1 MPEPELQAETTAQD
15 QQAIRQSVRELCRDF
30 PDAYWRKVDKNEEY
44 PEEFVKA
51 VTKSGYLAAL
61 IPEEYG
67 GAGMGITEASI
78 ILEEINRS
86 GGNPGACHAQMY
98 TMGTLLRH
106 GSEDQKR
113 RYLPQIA
120 RGELRLQAFA
130 VTEPNS
136 GSEATRIQTRAI
148 RKGDRYIVNGQ
159 KIFIS
164 RVKQSDLM
172 LLLARTT
179 PYDDVKDK
187 TQGISVFIVDMRN
200 VRGKL
205 DVQPLDM
212 MVNHHTN
219 SVFFEDVEVPAENLI
234 GEEGR
239 GFSYIIDG
247 WNAERILV
255 ASEAIGD
262 GRWFV
267 NRAVTYARDRVLFG
281 KPIGANQGI
290 QFPIA
295 QAYARIEAADL
306 MRFQAAA
313 KFDRREKCG
322 AEANMAKLLASEA
335 AWEAANICLTTHGG
349 YGFAREYDVERKFRE
364 TRLLTIAPVSNN
376 LILAF
381 LGNKVL
387 GLPKSY

>member
-1 MPEPELQAETTAQD
+1 MPESELQAETTAQD
-15 QQAIRQSVRELCRDF
+15 QQAIRKSVRELCSDF
-30 PDAYWRKVDKNEEY
+30 PDAYWRKVDKAEEY
-44 PEEFVKA
+44 PEAFVKA
-51 VTKSGYLAAL
+51 VTESGYLAAL

-78 ILEEINRS
+78 ILEEINKAGANS
-86 GGNPGACHAQMY
+86 GACHAQMY

-106 GSEDQKR
+106 GNEDQKR

-136 GSEATRIQTRAI
+136 GSEATRIQTRAV

-179 PYDDVKDK
+179 PYDDVLDK

-200 VRGKL
+200 IRGKL

-219 SVFFEDVEVPAENLI
+219 SVFFEDVEVPVENLI

-247 WNAERILV
+247 WNVERILV

-262 GRWFV
+262 GRWFI
-267 NRAVTYARDRVLFG
+267 NRAVTYGRDRVLFG

-335 AWEAANICLTTHGG
+335 AWEAANI
-349 YGFAREYDVERKFRE
+349 
-364 TRLLTIAPVSNN
+364 S
-376 LILAF
+376 
-381 LGNKVL
+381 
-387 GLPKSY
+387 

>member
-1 MPEPELQAETTAQD
+1 
-15 QQAIRQSVRELCRDF
+15 
-30 PDAYWRKVDKNEEY
+30 
-44 PEEFVKA
+44 
-51 VTKSGYLAAL
+51 
-61 IPEEYG
+61 
-67 GAGMGITEASI
+67 
-78 ILEEINRS
+78 
-86 GGNPGACHAQMY
+86 MY

-106 GSEDQKR
+106 GNEEQKR

-136 GSEATRIQTRAI
+136 GSEATRIQTRAV

-219 SVFFEDVEVPAENLI
+219 SVFFEDVEVPVENLI

-247 WNAERILV
+247 WNVERILV

-262 GRWFV
+262 GRWFID
-267 NRAVTYARDRVLFG
+267 RAVKYASDRVLFG

-306 MRFQAAA
+306 MRFKAAA
-313 KFDRREKCG
+313 KFDGREKCG

-335 AWEAANICLTTHGG
+335 AWEAANICLTTYGG